1 MKKTTII
8 SFYFLLILFIVGCS
22 MGNSSQDHP
31 TYTAIQNQKEIEG
44 NFLTSIQP
52 VETSISIAAVGD
64 LLIHSR
70 VYDEAEQSDGSYNFL
85 PMFDAVQSYLK
96 EPTITMANQETI
108 MGGTE
113 IGLSTYPQFNSPFE
127 LGDNLKELGVDIV
140 TMANN
145 HTLDRGEVAI
155 QNATSYYDKIGMLY
169 TGSFKDEEDRSKIR
183 VMEEEGIRVSFL
195 SYTYGTNGIPVP
207 EGKDYLVNLIDK
219 DLMEHDIKEAKQL
232 SDIIVVSLHFGNE
245 YERVP
250 NNEQRSLA
258 QFVADLGVDVVIGH
272 HPHVLQ
278 PIDWIEGKDGNQM
291 LVAYSLG
298 NFLSGQ
304 DKLYR
309 QIGGIFEFEV
319 TKTTDRKGDQFEV
332 HSPSI
337 LPTYVHFERING
349 KMRNYKILP
358 MKDVTDSYLPNASE
372 HYEEIKGHLSQYT
385 DIDFME

>member
-1 MKKTTII
+1 
-8 SFYFLLILFIVGCS
+8 
-22 MGNSSQDHP
+22 
-31 TYTAIQNQKEIEG
+31 
-44 NFLTSIQP
+44 
-52 VETSISIAAVGD
+52 
-64 LLIHSR
+64 
-70 VYDEAEQSDGSYNFL
+70 
-85 PMFDAVQSYLK
+85 
-96 EPTITMANQETI
+96 
-108 MGGTE
+108 
-113 IGLSTYPQFNSPFE
+113 
-127 LGDNLKELGVDIV
+127 
-140 TMANN
+140 
-145 HTLDRGEVAI
+145 
-155 QNATSYYDKIGMLY
+155 
-169 TGSFKDEEDRSKIR
+169 
-183 VMEEEGIRVSFL
+183 

-319 TKTTDRKGDQFEV
+319 TKTTDRKGNQFEV

-358 MKDVTDSYLPNASE
+358 MK
-372 HYEEIKGHLSQYT
+372 
-385 DIDFME
+385 